1 MEDVGSPAQVP
12 RSNGYRR
19 APLQAAEAERT
30 LKPPSTGRGSAKCQ
44 NIDTGGLLSPE
55 IQWTSRLP
63 VRVEEA
69 SSRGYQTTRRWRF
82 RWSQR
87 PSWLSH
93 RGGVAKP
100 FYDTCRPETDGV
112 TCPTPLPCWDFPT
125 PEFLFCLL
133 RFTP

>member
-1 MEDVGSPAQVP
+1 MEDVRSPWQVP

-93 RGGVAKP
+93 RGGVAQP
-100 FYDTCRPETDGV
+100 YCDTSLLATDGV
-112 TCPTPLPCWDFPT
+112 TYRARVSCWEFSTPGF
-125 PEFLFCLL
+125 
-133 RFTP
+133 

>member
-87 PSWLSH
+87 PRWLLH
-93 RGGVAKP
+93 RGGLVKTFCEYSRLQP
-100 FYDTCRPETDGV
+100 DGR
-112 TCPTPLPCWDFPT
+112 THPCWLPCARFPD
-125 PEFLFCLL
+125 PAL
-133 RFTP
+133 

>member
-44 NIDTGGLLSPE
+44 NIDTGGVLLPE

-63 VRVEEA
+63 VRVGKA
-69 SSRGYQTTRRWRF
+69 GSRGYQTTRRWRL
-82 RWSQR
+82 RWSQQ
-87 PSWLSH
+87 PNLVLQLGVFSHTLS
-93 RGGVAKP
+93 
-100 FYDTCRPETDGV
+100 TD
-112 TCPTPLPCWDFPT
+112 LPPA
-125 PEFLFCLL
+125 
-133 RFTP
+133 